1 MLGLL
6 LGVIYA
12 QFAQQKRYVISKLGD
27 GFNPF
32 EKYESNWIISRGRD
46 ENKEDLKP
54 PPSHHFIEILPR
66 KPFEKPDETIIS
78 IT

>member
-6 LGVIYA
+6 LWVIYA
-12 QFAQQKRYVISKLGD
+12 QFAQQKKYVMSNLGD

-32 EKYESNWIISRGRD
+32 EKYESNWIISPGRD
-46 ENKEDLKP
+46 EKKEDLKP
-54 PPSHHFIEILPR
+54 PPSHHVIQILPG